1 MRARDTLIGLGAHQT
16 PEAWTR
22 RLQCD
27 AGEIRRRLPPEL
39 LELHSTVVDR
49 ARDAAADGLILSGST
64 ARSRRYARG
73 MTTKIAV
80 SLPDELVAAARQAV
94 ADGRAASVSAFVADA
109 IEEHGRY
116 EQLAALLSEMA
127 AEAGPPTD
135 EDREW
140 ARRTLGLS

>member
-1 MRARDTLIGLGAHQT
+1 
-16 PEAWTR
+16 
-22 RLQCD
+22 
-27 AGEIRRRLPPEL
+27 
-39 LELHSTVVDR
+39 
-49 ARDAAADGLILSGST
+49 
-64 ARSRRYARG
+64 

-80 SLPDELVAAARQAV
+80 SLPDDLVAAARQAV

-116 EQLAALLSEMA
+116 EQLTGLLSEMA

-140 ARRTLGLS
+140 ARQTLGLS